1 MKHLLFPVSFL
12 LLSYSA
18 CGAGTGNAF
27 VTSARGVELEN
38 MLVQDCGSC
47 HGLKFRG
54 GLGPALLP
62 ENLQGKPRDFL
73 IATILEGRPGTAMPP
88 WKAML
93 SSEEAAWMA
102 DRLLDGVDT
111 GDGS

>member
-1 MKHLLFPVSFL
+1 MKYLLFPASFL
-12 LLSYSA
+12 LMNSVY
-18 CGAGTGNAF
+18 GVGTEVAS
-27 VTSARGVELEN
+27 VSSARGVELEN

-54 GLGPALLP
+54 GLGPALRP

-73 IATILEGRPGTAMPP
+73 ITTILEGRAGTAMPP
-88 WKAML
+88 WNRL
-93 SSEEAAWMA
+93 LTEEEAAWIA
-102 DRLLDGVDT
+102 DRLLGGIDT

>member
-1 MKHLLFPVSFL
+1 MRHLLFLASLLLFNSAHGAGNQTMPVS
-12 LLSYSA
+12 A
-18 CGAGTGNAF
+18 TRGA
-27 VTSARGVELEN
+27 ELEN

-62 ENLQGKPRDFL
+62 DNLQGKSRDFL
-73 IATILEGRPGTAMPP
+73 IVTILEGRAGTAMPP
-88 WKAML
+88 WKKL
-93 SSEEAAWMA
+93 LTEEEAAWMA
-102 DRLLDGVDT
+102 DRLLDGSNM